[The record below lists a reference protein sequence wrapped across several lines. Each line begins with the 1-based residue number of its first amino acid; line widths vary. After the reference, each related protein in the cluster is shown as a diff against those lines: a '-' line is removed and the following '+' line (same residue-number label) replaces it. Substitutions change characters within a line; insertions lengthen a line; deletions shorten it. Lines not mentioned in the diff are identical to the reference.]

1 LVPFSL
7 RRRFSQ
13 NQEDCTYTTLALL
26 PTATE
31 NVLKAL
37 PVEDILQEL
46 QQRKSEKIARS
57 STANSEIAPSEVA
70 STIDEEGKSLGS
82 SSFIHASQVDVEG
95 REPARSDI
103 GAGKTKVQL
112 WNDLKI
118 SSITRALTLVYTLAL
133 LTIFTRIQLNLLGR
147 RNYLSSVISLAT
159 VPVEASGISLEN
171 RDDDNPDQDYGN
183 DFETN
188 RKYLTFSWW
197 LLHRGRNDVMQ
208 KVEQATKRAF
218 GPLKPNDSIS
228 FAKLSELI
236 MEVRETVEGTT
247 DADRKEKKWL
257 SFLLP
262 PTSDEEMVLRE
273 SGVSSEQSPPTSPPV
288 YDVHEISP
296 ILRRLLDETAD
307 LVDSPTFTQV
317 LTGLLDAAFSLLID
331 DKVGPEAYRIT
342 PSQEFPPGGS
352 LSSNEMQIQE
362 VSGGVVAS
370 TMDLNKERSAKLA
383 TVLAVFTRQAHEIGT
398 GGSLAGTPDSE
409 FPQIPGLP
417 QSPGKEANEY
427 LAAME
432 HVADLKAFAAVVY
445 SSNFDYEHMGTDE
458 MPRPTLPM
466 PIQGAIESLPEEK
479 PAEVLESAWKQALA
493 REDGKDV

>member
-1 LVPFSL
+1 MPFSL

-57 STANSEIAPSEVA
+57 STANSELAPSEVA
-70 STIDEEGKSLGS
+70 STTDEEGKSLGS

-95 REPARSDI
+95 REATRPDTSAS
-103 GAGKTKVQL
+103 KTKVQL

-147 RNYLSSVISLAT
+147 RNYLSSVISLAADA
-159 VPVEASGISLEN
+159 VDASGISLEN

-197 LLHRGRNDVMQ
+197 LLHRGWNDIMQ
-208 KVEQATKRAF
+208 KVEQATKDAF

-236 MEVRETVEGTT
+236 LEVRKTMEGAT
-247 DADRKEKKWL
+247 DAERKERKWL
-257 SFLLP
+257 SFVLP
-262 PTSDEEMVLRE
+262 STSDEELVLRE
-273 SGVSSEQSPPTSPPV
+273 SGVSSEQSPPTSPPIHNL
-288 YDVHEISP
+288 YEISP

-307 LVDSPTFTQV
+307 LVDSPTFSQV
-317 LTGLLDAAFSLLID
+317 LTGLLDAAFSLLVD
-331 DKVGPEAYRIT
+331 DKVGPEAYKT
-342 PSQEFPPGGS
+342 KLSQDTS
-352 LSSNEMQIQE
+352 LNEMQIQE

-370 TMDLNKERSAKLA
+370 TMDLNRERTAKLA

-398 GGSLAGTPDSE
+398 GGSLAGTPDSD

-417 QSPGKEANEY
+417 QSPGKEPNEY
-427 LAAME
+427 LAVME
-432 HVADLKAFAAVVY
+432 RVPDLKAFSAVVY
-445 SSNFDYEHMGTDE
+445 SSNFDYEHIETDE
-458 MPRPTLPM
+458 MPRPAVPAPTQETVES
-466 PIQGAIESLPEEK
+466 IIEE
-479 PAEVLESAWKQALA
+479 PADDLESAWKQALA
-493 REDGKDV
+493 KEDGKDV

>member
-1 LVPFSL
+1 MISISL

-82 SSFIHASQVDVEG
+82 SSFIHASQIDVEG
-95 REPARSDI
+95 RDATRPDI
-103 GAGKTKVQL
+103 SAGKTKVQL

-147 RNYLSSVISLAT
+147 RNYLSSVISLAAI
-159 VPVEASGISLEN
+159 PVDSSRISLEN
-171 RDDDNPDQDYGN
+171 RDDDNPDQDCGN

-197 LLHRGRNDVMQ
+197 LLHRGWNDIMQ
-208 KVEQATKRAF
+208 KVEQATKEAF

-236 MEVRETVEGTT
+236 LEVRKTMEGAT
-247 DADRKEKKWL
+247 DTERKERKWL
-257 SFLLP
+257 SFVLP
-262 PTSDEEMVLRE
+262 SPSDEEVVLRE
-273 SGVSSEQSPPTSPPV
+273 SGVSSEQSPPTSPPTHNI
-288 YDVHEISP
+288 YEISQ

-307 LVDSPTFTQV
+307 LVDSPTFGQV
-317 LTGLLDAAFSLLID
+317 LTGVLDAAFSVLVD
-331 DKVGPEAYRIT
+331 DKVGPEAYKT
-342 PSQEFPPGGS
+342 TVLQE
-352 LSSNEMQIQE
+352 SSNEMQIQE

-370 TMDLNKERSAKLA
+370 TMDLNKERTAKLA

-398 GGSLAGTPDSE
+398 GGSLAGTPDSD

-417 QSPGKEANEY
+417 QSPGKEPNEY

-432 HVADLKAFAAVVY
+432 HVPDLKAFSAVVY
-445 SSNFDYEHMGTDE
+445 SSNFDYEHIETDE
-458 MPRPTLPM
+458 LPKPTVPASTHETVA
-466 PIQGAIESLPEEK
+466 PIPEE
-479 PAEVLESAWKQALA
+479 PADELESAWKQALA
-493 REDGKDV
+493 KEDGKDV

>member
-1 LVPFSL
+1 MTSL

-57 STANSEIAPSEVA
+57 SNANSEIAPSEA
-70 STIDEEGKSLGS
+70 PSALDEEGKSLGS
-82 SSFIHASQVDVEG
+82 SSFIHTSQIDVDG
-95 REPARSDI
+95 RDTTRPDV

-147 RNYLSSVISLAT
+147 RNYLSSVISLARD
-159 VPVEASGISLEN
+159 PEESSGISLEN

-197 LLHRGRNDVMQ
+197 LLHRGWNDVMQ
-208 KVEQATKRAF
+208 KVEQATKEAF
-218 GPLKPNDSIS
+218 GPLKPSDSIT
-228 FAKLSELI
+228 FARLSELI
-236 MEVRETVEGTT
+236 LEVRKKVEGAT
-247 DADRKEKKWL
+247 DIERKERKWL

-262 PTSDEEMVLRE
+262 PTSEEEMVLRE
-273 SGVSSEQSPPTSPPV
+273 SGVSSEQSPPESPPTHNI
-288 YDVHEISP
+288 YEISP

-307 LVDSPTFTQV
+307 LVDSPTFSQV
-317 LTGLLDAAFSLLID
+317 FTGLLDAAFSLLID
-331 DKVGPEAYRIT
+331 DKVGPQAYKISSEAIGIDT
-342 PSQEFPPGGS
+342 V
-352 LSSNEMQIQE
+352 LSSAELQIQE

-383 TVLAVFTRQAHEIGT
+383 TVLAVFTRQAHEVGT
-398 GGSLAGTPDSE
+398 GGSLVETPDSD

-417 QSPGKEANEY
+417 QSPEKEPNEY
-427 LAAME
+427 LTAME
-432 HVADLKAFAAVVY
+432 HVSDLKGFAAVIY
-445 SSNFDYEHMGTDE
+445 SSNFDYEHVEGDE
-458 MPRPTLPM
+458 MNKATVAATFEGRV
-466 PIQGAIESLPEEK
+466 EK
-479 PAEVLESAWKQALA
+479 TSADPPDNLESAWKQALA
-493 REDGKDV
+493 KEDGKDV